1 MENLFFKDAYIERS
15 HKETDEVIA
24 TETSAF
30 LDEKISFL
38 KEKNHIVEYIYIE
51 MDAFTELKVEGV
63 CIELDDIFRTY
74 NVMIGL
80 PVQKKHE
87 DKIKSYFNDILHSDE
102 LKFAAMFNQNDGL
115 WDINFTLNYVEA
127 FDENM
132 TVKEVLAVI
141 YNVINNLIQLINEK

>member
-1 MENLFFKDAYIERS
+1 MENLLFKDAYIERS

>member
-1 MENLFFKDAYIERS
+1 MENLLFKDVYIERS

-24 TETSAF
+24 METSAF
-30 LDEKISFL
+30 LEEKISFL
-38 KEKNHIVEYIYIE
+38 IEKNHIVEYIYVE
-51 MDAFTELKVEGV
+51 MDAFTKLKVEGV

-127 FDENM
+127 FDDNM
-132 TVKEVLAVI
+132 TVKEALTVI